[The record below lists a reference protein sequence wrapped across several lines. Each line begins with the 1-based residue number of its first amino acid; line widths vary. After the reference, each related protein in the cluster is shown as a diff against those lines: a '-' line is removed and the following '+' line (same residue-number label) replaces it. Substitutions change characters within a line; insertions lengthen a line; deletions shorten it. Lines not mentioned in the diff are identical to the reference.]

1 MSQPKKSWRG
11 LRLAG
16 VIVAIV
22 AIVIVVHGVW
32 TRASENSRLRDWT
45 DAQALPTVA
54 VISPSSDANS
64 SGLELPG
71 RLEAYAR
78 APIYARISG
87 YVKSYNVDIGSKVKA
102 GQVLAEIE

>member
-1 MSQPKKSWRG
+1 MPDNKKSWRR

-22 AIVIVVHGVW
+22 AIVIVVHGVL

-54 VISPSSDANS
+54 DHF
-64 SGLELPG
+64 GE
-71 RLEAYAR
+71 
-78 APIYARISG
+78 
-87 YVKSYNVDIGSKVKA
+87 
-102 GQVLAEIE
+102 